1 MKRKIKIILLLT
13 VFLILAFITA
23 AGIAYRATLLVPEEY
38 ARVVEISA
46 DEAETLS
53 QQALKKATAL
63 ASDIQN
69 VKRWETLFSESE
81 INGWLAGDFVNNHR
95 DAIPRSL
102 KDPRVVFEENKVTFF
117 CRAQK
122 GSWDSVLS
130 LTLSVA
136 FQGPNQIAFRIH
148 KMRSGMLPL
157 PQWRFKSTSEYIA
170 RRLKW
175 PLRWEHVEGD
185 LVALLTIVPERLEEG
200 RRIVVDDVRVGD
212 REIYLSGTSKE

>member
-102 KDPRVVFEENKVTFF
+102 KD
-117 CRAQK
+117 Q
-122 GSWDSVLS
+122 D
-130 LTLSVA
+130 
-136 FQGPNQIAFRIH
+136 
-148 KMRSGMLPL
+148 
-157 PQWRFKSTSEYIA
+157 
-170 RRLKW
+170 
-175 PLRWEHVEGD
+175 
-185 LVALLTIVPERLEEG
+185 
-200 RRIVVDDVRVGD
+200 
-212 REIYLSGTSKE
+212 